1 MFGSGL
7 KTIDSSAFSDC
18 TGLTE
23 VTIPDG
29 VTELGWWAF
38 DGCTSLQSVVI
49 GDGVE
54 LIDHYAFRDCTS
66 LTDVTFGERVREIGG
81 NAFSGCTGFKTLEV
95 NVETIGMSAFQ
106 DCTGLV
112 ELILGEGVKS
122 IEAFAFENCTALQDV
137 YCYATTKPSL
147 SLGINPF
154 EDLPDDATLHVP
166 CASLDSYEYWGSFD
180 YVVGIMPVLTVKA
193 NDPSMGEV
201 TIEQEADCDL
211 PAIIK
216 ATAYEGYTFVKWD
229 DGNTANPRTVDVT
242 EDITLTAEFAKGQ
255 TVQTYIFEV
264 DGIVYHIT
272 NAEALTVEV
281 TKKGEEEPGAV
292 GYTGEITIPATV
304 THENKEYKV
313 TRIGDYAFVDNS
325 GYDINTPTS
334 ITIPEGVTT
343 IGKWAFYQY
352 QELTTVSLPAGI
364 DSIGSEAFYD
374 CRAMTAVHYGG
385 TIGQW
390 CNIEFTNANSNPVT
404 WGHNLYVG
412 KDLLTKLVV
421 PAEITGLKP
430 STFRNCTS
438 LTSAVLHDGMTS
450 VGQAA
455 FYGCS
460 NLASVTFG
468 EGLESI
474 GMDAFHDCSSLTEVT
489 IPDGVT
495 TPDWNAFD
503 GCTGLTELRLGKGL
517 TGIGWHAFT
526 GCTALTDVYCY
537 APAAPAFDLGNPFE
551 DLPDDATLHVP
562 CALLDSYLSWGTF
575 GNVVGI
581 VPVLKVEANDPSIG
595 EVIIEQEADC
605 DQPAIIRAMANEG
618 YTFVQWNDG
627 NTDNPRTV
635 EVTED
640 MTLTAEFAPKGTGI
654 NSAEQQ
660 LVVTSGQGCIRVQG
674 ASGMVVSVYNTQGL
688 RLYQGVTEEVTTIT
702 VPSAGLYVVAVGED
716 LVKVIVK

>member
-1 MFGSGL
+1 MGVLPMSGAGLGVNPRQHRQHWAFYDCGSAAEEGERKVRYGGTLEQWCKIHFPNSNANPVTWEHNLYIDDELLTDLAIPESVTEVNSCSFYNCTSLTSAVFHDGVTTIGSNAFNGCSNLASVMFGSGL

-242 EDITLTAEFAKGQ
+242 ED
-255 TVQTYIFEV
+255 
-264 DGIVYHIT
+264 
-272 NAEALTVEV
+272 
-281 TKKGEEEPGAV
+281 
-292 GYTGEITIPATV
+292 
-304 THENKEYKV
+304 
-313 TRIGDYAFVDNS
+313 
-325 GYDINTPTS
+325 
-334 ITIPEGVTT
+334 
-343 IGKWAFYQY
+343 
-352 QELTTVSLPAGI
+352 
-364 DSIGSEAFYD
+364 
-374 CRAMTAVHYGG
+374 
-385 TIGQW
+385 
-390 CNIEFTNANSNPVT
+390 
-404 WGHNLYVG
+404 
-412 KDLLTKLVV
+412 
-421 PAEITGLKP
+421 
-430 STFRNCTS
+430 
-438 LTSAVLHDGMTS
+438 
-450 VGQAA
+450 
-455 FYGCS
+455 
-460 NLASVTFG
+460 
-468 EGLESI
+468 
-474 GMDAFHDCSSLTEVT
+474 
-489 IPDGVT
+489 
-495 TPDWNAFD
+495 
-503 GCTGLTELRLGKGL
+503 
-517 TGIGWHAFT
+517 
-526 GCTALTDVYCY
+526 
-537 APAAPAFDLGNPFE
+537 
-551 DLPDDATLHVP
+551 
-562 CALLDSYLSWGTF
+562 
-575 GNVVGI
+575 
-581 VPVLKVEANDPSIG
+581 
-595 EVIIEQEADC
+595 
-605 DQPAIIRAMANEG
+605 
-618 YTFVQWNDG
+618 
-627 NTDNPRTV
+627 
-635 EVTED
+635 